1 MTQILSLASSTSG
14 SAAGYGELQ
23 KHTINDQ
30 ARVLTGNG
38 SHNSISCRSLWM
50 LGRGEGGG
58 DEALTVLNRVAR
70 RLAIQHN
77 TSASETLNDI
87 YIRLSIVL

>member
-1 MTQILSLASSTSG
+1 MDVG
-14 SAAGYGELQ
+14 AGG
-23 KHTINDQ
+23 
-30 ARVLTGNG
+30 
-38 SHNSISCRSLWM
+38 
-50 LGRGEGGG
+50 GGG

>member
-1 MTQILSLASSTSG
+1 
-14 SAAGYGELQ
+14 
-23 KHTINDQ
+23 
-30 ARVLTGNG
+30 
-38 SHNSISCRSLWM
+38 M